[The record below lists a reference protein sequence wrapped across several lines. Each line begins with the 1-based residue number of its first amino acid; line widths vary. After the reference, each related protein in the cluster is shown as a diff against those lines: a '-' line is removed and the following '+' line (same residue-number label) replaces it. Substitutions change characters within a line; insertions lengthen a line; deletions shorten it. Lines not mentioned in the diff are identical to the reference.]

1 MEKLEKLWYAVNVKR
16 VLENK
21 VKMQISNVQQ

>member
-1 MEKLEKLWYAVNVKR
+1 MEKMEKLWYAVNVKR

-21 VKMQISNVQQ
+21 VKMQNSNVQ